1 MRSSQSTQSNVSSS
15 TKVKLPMEEA
25 NKADFPPGVKVLCF
39 DKNGVRVGVVK
50 NVLVSISVQS
60 QRTFGTFYEIE
71 MNDFDGNSHGIFVAE
86 NLRLTPGSEV
96 IVDKNYFG
104 SVFGETNGNGRGT
117 ILGSFETPPTHCERC
132 ARDERIGCNRNF
144 FYSVRVKFQG
154 MDEAVEAHGVPPENI
169 RAISLYNTSSDAST
183 ILSEGMESI
192 RVGETIVDV
201 PFSRDEYKEN
211 SYMSAG
217 NTNQCRMTRR
227 IKPED
232 PPPFEDS
239 LDNNEST
246 QPFHTMYNHESNSK
260 TFHNVLS
267 DGDRQIYDS
276 ETASSSFDDRR
287 ESLSDP
293 YVRGRSRSNLNS
305 PARRRST
312 SRTRTYVKQQPAQLT
327 RSVRPNA
334 LPPSPAHMNI
344 TDKSTDSEDSLQQ
357 IDDRASTT
365 IGLYHDEEVDQITYE
380 DETGGLGNNSYEVEE
395 EAAIY
400 CPPESKPRIISQQ
413 QNLST
418 HQNPSE
424 QVRSNEMQIIEKTE
438 EGCYLLFDE
447 SSGGKMTIQYSR
459 NAVHGA
465 IGFWAPGRGKKL
477 QGFKFSQNQ
486 GRSDL
491 LKDIAG
497 KDYKK
502 KYFSGV
508 CQFIKAARMQTGFYC
523 KWSDHERIENDV
535 YVFYNDTCEIKQI
548 VDGELFD
555 VGDIDAVAVVPKGNS
570 TFIGVRT
577 GEFGAFIGRGDAA
590 GASLS
595 IFN

>member
-1 MRSSQSTQSNVSSS
+1 
-15 TKVKLPMEEA
+15 MEEA

-60 QRTFGTFYEIE
+60 QRTFGTFYEVE
-71 MNDFDGNSHGIFVAE
+71 MTGFDGNAYDLFLAE

-104 SVFGETNGNGRGT
+104 SVFGDTNGNGRGT
-117 ILGSFETPPTHCERC
+117 ILGSFEAPPSHCERC
-132 ARDERIGCNRNF
+132 ARNEGIEHVRKF
-144 FYSVRVKFQG
+144 YYSVRVKFQG
-154 MDEAVEAHGVPPENI
+154 MNEAVEAHGVPPENI
-169 RAISLYNTSSDAST
+169 RAMPLSSMSSDTST
-183 ILSEGMESI
+183 ILSEGIESM
-192 RVGETIVDV
+192 RFGETIVDI

-211 SYMSAG
+211 SYLSG
-217 NTNQCRMTRR
+217 GVTSQCRTPRR

-232 PPPFEDS
+232 PPLFEDS
-239 LDNNEST
+239 SGMNNNESIE
-246 QPFHTMYNHESNSK
+246 PFNAMYHHESNTK
-260 TFHNVLS
+260 AFHNVLA

-293 YVRGRSRSNLNS
+293 HTRGRSQSTLNS
-305 PARRRST
+305 PARSRSN
-312 SRTRTYVKQQPAQLT
+312 SRTRTYVKPQPTQPS
-327 RSVRPNA
+327 RSARPNA
-334 LPPSPAHMNI
+334 LPPSPAHMNVMNN
-344 TDKSTDSEDSLQQ
+344 STDSDDSFQQ
-357 IDDRASTT
+357 FENGTPRT
-365 IGLYHDEEVDQITYE
+365 IGLYQNAEVGQITYE
-380 DETGGLGNNSYEVEE
+380 DEAEEPVNSSFEAESEEEKEVIQCNQASKLYEV
-395 EAAIY
+395 
-400 CPPESKPRIISQQ
+400 KSQDV
-413 QNLST
+413 
-418 HQNPSE
+418 
-424 QVRSNEMQIIEKTE
+424 QVTKSTE

-447 SSGGKMTIQYSR
+447 NSGGKMTIQYSR
-459 NAVHGA
+459 KSVNGA

-477 QGFKFSQNQ
+477 QGFKFNQNQ

>member
-1 MRSSQSTQSNVSSS
+1 
-15 TKVKLPMEEA
+15 MEEA
-25 NKADFPPGVKVLCF
+25 NRADFPPGVKVLCF
-39 DKNGVRVGVVK
+39 DKSGVRVGVVK
-50 NVLVSISVQS
+50 DVLVSISVQS

-71 MNDFDGNSHGIFVAE
+71 MTGFDGGAHGLFVAE

-104 SVFGETNGNGRGT
+104 SVFGDTNGNGRGT
-117 ILGSFETPPTHCERC
+117 ILGSFETPPTYCERC
-132 ARDERIGCNRNF
+132 AKNERIENNRKF
-144 FYSVRVKFQG
+144 YYSVRVQFQG

-169 RAISLYNTSSDAST
+169 RAIPLSNMSSDAST
-183 ILSEGMESI
+183 ILSEGIESL
-192 RVGETIVDV
+192 RFGDNIVDI

-211 SYMSAG
+211 SYMHDG
-217 NTNQCRMTRR
+217 GVTNKCPTPRR

-232 PPPFEDS
+232 PPPFENS
-239 LDNNEST
+239 EPT
-246 QPFHTMYNHESNSK
+246 QPFNAMYHQESNTK
-260 TFHNVLS
+260 AFRNVLA
-267 DGDRQIYDS
+267 DGERQIYDS

-287 ESLSDP
+287 ESLGDT
-293 YVRGRSRSNLNS
+293 YARGRSRSNLSS
-305 PARRRST
+305 PARSRST
-312 SRTRTYVKQQPAQLT
+312 SRTRTYVKQQPTQPT
-327 RSVRPNA
+327 RSARPNA

-344 TDKSTDSEDSLQQ
+344 MANSTDSEDSLQQ
-357 IDDRASTT
+357 FENDPPRT
-365 IGLYHDEEVDQITYE
+365 IGLYNDEEVDQITYE
-380 DETGGLGNNSYEVEE
+380 DGMQGPDNNSF
-395 EAAIY
+395 EADEQVVIQCSPQPNYSEQLMAE
-400 CPPESKPRIISQQ
+400 ESKNI
-413 QNLST
+413 
-418 HQNPSE
+418 E
-424 QVRSNEMQIIEKTE
+424 QPE

-459 NAVHGA
+459 NPVNGA